1 MTSNTETLLVHAYKV
16 VELDNLDGSKTLAL
30 QLVAL
35 DKAGKVWAKR
45 GPPAMLSSNQD
56 ELATTVLEAI
66 QDHEYSITQ
75 YKVLLDELNL
85 GLIHKLGDFPEPG
98 AENPL
103 AGLNPLGKSN
113 TVEEG

>member
-1 MTSNTETLLVHAYKV
+1 MTSNTETLLVHAYKI
-16 VELDNLDGSKTLAL
+16 VELEDSNNKLLAL

-45 GPPAMLSSNQD
+45 GAPFMLSCNKD
-56 ELATTVLEAI
+56 ELATAVREAI

-75 YKVLLDELNL
+75 YKVLLDELDS
-85 GLIHKLGDFPEPG
+85 GQVHKLSDFPEPG

-103 AGLNPLGKSN
+103 AGLDPLGKSDK
-113 TVEEG
+113 VDS